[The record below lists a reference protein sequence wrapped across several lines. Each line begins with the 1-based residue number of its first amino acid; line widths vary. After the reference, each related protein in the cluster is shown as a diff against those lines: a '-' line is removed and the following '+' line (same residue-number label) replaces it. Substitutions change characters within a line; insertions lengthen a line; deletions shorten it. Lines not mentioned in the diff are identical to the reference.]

1 MLTYNEFLSV
11 TISKWIMLQCLFHFI
26 FKSCYDIGKTPPNNE
41 LLIFTCIDLFLWQ
54 TFGILPQKKKKKSEK
69 KNCKKTCCFQF
80 SVSILFSARIHH
92 FCKTH
97 KRKIKQNATMVI
109 HISKFPHYYNFHG
122 LNHC

>member
-54 TFGILPQKKKKKSEK
+54 TFGILPQKKRKNQRKKIEK
-69 KNCKKTCCFQF
+69 KHVVFSFQYQFCFQQEYTTF
-80 SVSILFSARIHH
+80 AKH
-92 FCKTH
+92 
-97 KRKIKQNATMVI
+97 IKG
-109 HISKFPHYYNFHG
+109 K
-122 LNHC
+122 